1 MRILRFFIYLFC
13 ANAFASLLSA
23 PISSF
28 FSLYWIDTY
37 VDSVSVAD
45 IVFTLL
51 SDIFNYGPTLFLI
64 YLIGFLPT
72 FIIGTPLLSYFKIRS
87 VIIFGLLGLC
97 SVMISIFLVQE
108 VIIGTKVISGSRTSF
123 GLALHYLTGFFA
135 GLYFA
140 GTYKNKLSANFI
152 FSLVVVILLF
162 IVAPKMLNILSQ

>member
-13 ANAFASLLSA
+13 ATAFASLLSA
-23 PISSF
+23 PISAF

-97 SVMISIFLVQE
+97 SVMVSIFLVQE

-140 GTYKNKLSANFI
+140 STYKNKLSANFI
-152 FSLVVVILLF
+152 FSSVVVILLF
-162 IVAPKMLNILSQ
+162 IVAPKMLNIFSQ